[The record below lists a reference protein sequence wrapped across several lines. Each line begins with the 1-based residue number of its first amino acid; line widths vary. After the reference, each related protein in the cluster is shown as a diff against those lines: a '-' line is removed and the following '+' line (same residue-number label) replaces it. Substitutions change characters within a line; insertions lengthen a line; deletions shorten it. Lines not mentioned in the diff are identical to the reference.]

1 MDIETLHSHLGE
13 LLKAGLPKNT
23 PVIIS
28 NIEGGFDAAVAASV
42 KKVIHCPT
50 KGCAADYQ
58 LPSQIT
64 TAHTAHKVIG
74 QMVSIEAFV
83 IADNDY

>member
-1 MDIETLHSHLGE
+1 MDIETLHLHLGE
-13 LLKAGLPKNT
+13 LLKAGLPKDT

-28 NIEGGFDAAVAASV
+28 NIEGGFDAAIAASV

-50 KGCAADYQ
+50 KGCEADYQ
-58 LPSQIT
+58 LPGQIT
-64 TAHTAHKVIG
+64 PTHAAHKVIG
-74 QMVSIEAFV
+74 QMAPIDAFV